1 MAEVIADPKYN
12 PQTVNHDFSILRLA
26 RPVTFTSTILPAC
39 LPAEASPAPTYA
51 GRVAT
56 VTGWGTLSSGGAQ
69 PTVLQEVNVTITTN
83 SACNAAYGTITDMM
97 VCASAPGKDS
107 CQGDSGGPLV
117 LEENQRHALVGVVS
131 WGAGCAKPG
140 YPGVYARTTHRM
152 DWLLANTQGTYSS
165 TCASLN

>member
-1 MAEVIADPKYN
+1 M
-12 PQTVNHDFSILRLA
+12 
-26 RPVTFTSTILPAC
+26 
-39 LPAEASPAPTYA
+39 
-51 GRVAT
+51 AT

-131 WGAGCAKPG
+131 WGGRVCQARVPRGLRQDHPQDGLAGGQHTGHLHLHLRQAQLASPQHQHLYTTNSLSRDLQGMKPRA
-140 YPGVYARTTHRM
+140 YCQA
-152 DWLLANTQGTYSS
+152 LF
-165 TCASLN
+165 